1 MRLRAPRSAQKKPRI
16 FHLYG
21 LWTQAVRRYN
31 EYILSQMPLGAAPVN
46 RKARAGLK
54 RPRRAGYYGPL
65 SGAEDVHAYWQTKGH
80 NKAQELR

>member
-46 RKARAGLK
+46 RKARAG
-54 RPRRAGYYGPL
+54 A
-65 SGAEDVHAYWQTKGH
+65 
-80 NKAQELR
+80 